1 MTFNMYWLHHSIN
14 LLKIVPFLGGWLS
27 DRLLGDPEGWP
38 HPIVWFGKAISAGEK
53 ELNKGSERVLK
64 GGILAVVL
72 ILGVYL
78 ICERILSWA
87 WIIHPQFS
95 GLLTAV
101 GVFYCL
107 SGKTLIKEVKAVFEA
122 VDRSTE
128 EGRRQVARIVG
139 RDTSNLSPQEIR
151 AAALET
157 LSENLSDG
165 VIAPMFWFALLGL
178 PGMMAYKMV
187 NTLDS
192 MIGYKNER
200 YLEFGRIAAL
210 IDDIANYIPARLTA
224 YLMLLVSNN
233 WGKRDFVRRFGPE
246 HASPNSG
253 YPEAALAAVLDCQFG
268 GTHDYFGKPVEKP
281 YIGTNARPFTTED
294 MRIAIQV
301 NSNTELLMGV
311 IVTLI
316 FTNNIILIIWEIRLN
331 KLISEAGVCSRREA
345 DNFIEMETGNRN
357 GKQPH
362 VGQKVTAEDVVLVDG
377 ERLNVEKYIRLQ
389 EEEKR
394 RCSKKKNYSARSGKR
409 NPRTREA
416 VKALKWRSSESSINT
431 LPPVRRRKREAG
443 NPRPP
448 SLPTRRSYCEMPYA
462 PSSERH

>member
-27 DRLLGDPEGWP
+27 DRLLGDPEGWS

-53 ELNKGSERVLK
+53 ALNKGSERALK

-200 YLEFGRIAAL
+200 YLEFGRIAAQ

-316 FTNNIILIIWEIRLN
+316 LLII
-331 KLISEAGVCSRREA
+331 
-345 DNFIEMETGNRN
+345 
-357 GKQPH
+357 
-362 VGQKVTAEDVVLVDG
+362 
-377 ERLNVEKYIRLQ
+377 
-389 EEEKR
+389 
-394 RCSKKKNYSARSGKR
+394 
-409 NPRTREA
+409 
-416 VKALKWRSSESSINT
+416 
-431 LPPVRRRKREAG
+431 
-443 NPRPP
+443 
-448 SLPTRRSYCEMPYA
+448 
-462 PSSERH
+462 

>member
-1 MTFNMYWLHHSIN
+1 MFFFLSKFVPSMTFNMYWLHHSIN

-253 YPEAALAAVLDCQFG
+253 YPEASLAAVLDCQFG

-316 FTNNIILIIWEIRLN
+316 LLII
-331 KLISEAGVCSRREA
+331 
-345 DNFIEMETGNRN
+345 
-357 GKQPH
+357 
-362 VGQKVTAEDVVLVDG
+362 
-377 ERLNVEKYIRLQ
+377 
-389 EEEKR
+389 
-394 RCSKKKNYSARSGKR
+394 
-409 NPRTREA
+409 
-416 VKALKWRSSESSINT
+416 
-431 LPPVRRRKREAG
+431 
-443 NPRPP
+443 
-448 SLPTRRSYCEMPYA
+448 
-462 PSSERH
+462 

>member
-1 MTFNMYWLHHSIN
+1 MFFFLSKFVPSMTFNMYWLHHSIN

-53 ELNKGSERVLK
+53 VL
-64 GGILAVVL
+64 
-72 ILGVYL
+72 
-78 ICERILSWA
+78 ILSWA

-301 NSNTELLMGV
+301 NSNTELVMGV

-316 FTNNIILIIWEIRLN
+316 LLII
-331 KLISEAGVCSRREA
+331 
-345 DNFIEMETGNRN
+345 
-357 GKQPH
+357 
-362 VGQKVTAEDVVLVDG
+362 
-377 ERLNVEKYIRLQ
+377 
-389 EEEKR
+389 
-394 RCSKKKNYSARSGKR
+394 
-409 NPRTREA
+409 
-416 VKALKWRSSESSINT
+416 
-431 LPPVRRRKREAG
+431 
-443 NPRPP
+443 
-448 SLPTRRSYCEMPYA
+448 
-462 PSSERH
+462 

>member
-1 MTFNMYWLHHSIN
+1 M
-14 LLKIVPFLGGWLS
+14 
-27 DRLLGDPEGWP
+27 
-38 HPIVWFGKAISAGEK
+38 KAG
-53 ELNKGSERVLK
+53 
-64 GGILAVVL
+64 
-72 ILGVYL
+72 
-78 ICERILSWA
+78 
-87 WIIHPQFS
+87 
-95 GLLTAV
+95 
-101 GVFYCL
+101 
-107 SGKTLIKEVKAVFEA
+107 FEA

-253 YPEAALAAVLDCQFG
+253 YPEAALAAGLDCQFG

-316 FTNNIILIIWEIRLN
+316 LLII
-331 KLISEAGVCSRREA
+331 
-345 DNFIEMETGNRN
+345 
-357 GKQPH
+357 
-362 VGQKVTAEDVVLVDG
+362 
-377 ERLNVEKYIRLQ
+377 
-389 EEEKR
+389 
-394 RCSKKKNYSARSGKR
+394 
-409 NPRTREA
+409 
-416 VKALKWRSSESSINT
+416 
-431 LPPVRRRKREAG
+431 
-443 NPRPP
+443 
-448 SLPTRRSYCEMPYA
+448 
-462 PSSERH
+462 